1 MNEDKNIALPQDFYP
16 QDFNP
21 LALENQLCFPLY
33 ACARK
38 VVSLYTPFFKP
49 LGITYTQYLVFM
61 VLWEKDGLS
70 VSELCDRLLLD
81 SGTVTPLLKKMEGAG
96 YVTRTRSSEDERV
109 VLVHLTKKGQ
119 DLRREVEKIPGKIGA
134 CVDLEPEE
142 AATLYRLLYKV
153 IGGIEDA

>member
-1 MNEDKNIALPQDFYP
+1 MAKNEMPEQLKLD
-16 QDFNP
+16 
-21 LALENQLCFPLY
+21 NQLCFPLY